1 MSNLLSTEELNNL
14 IREYRETGDVI
25 ARDKIF
31 ERNTALV
38 TSIVK
43 AYPNGSILGFE
54 DLYQE
59 GCLGLLKAI
68 DRFDPEKGFKFSTY
82 ATWWIKQAIKR
93 ALADNNRSI
102 RIPIHVQE
110 DINRI
115 KKAKKSLEQELNRDP
130 SIEEIQERINI
141 DCDCYEEIVKH
152 EYFKILQDIIFDEEN
167 TYLDSEVEE
176 ITIIIIEDLNF
187 TNESELVLK
196 ELVNHMKKYKTIPTK
211 ESIKSRLNL
220 TRKKIVQCL
229 NYDTNVSSLD
239 VPASDDMDACIGDNI
254 ASDENVEEK
263 YNETVLFEGIEKAI
277 EECFGESEE
286 KTNKLINALK
296 ENIKF
301 FESLKDEKFE
311 VSSEIINNIET
322 KFPEMN
328 ENAQR
333 ELVKY
338 LKQKTG
344 LRKKDIDEREINIQ
358 EAINDLQEKINSKK
372 KPRINKSV
380 LIKKRFGICG
390 YRRCT
395 LEEVGNYFNVSRE
408 RVRQVEKKML
418 KDTKFK
424 NKILEYC
431 NINIEDFD

>member
-14 IREYRETGDVI
+14 IREYRETGDI
-25 ARDKIF
+25 LARDKIF

-239 VPASDDMDACIGDNI
+239 VSASDDMDACIGDNI

-390 YRRCT
+390 YKRCT